1 MAIRAMLISNHMEI
15 PPVGQEAHAILVNK
29 ELISP
34 GDLPQSLDR
43 TIEGAIHRLRASR
56 TRSLVPGNQ
65 TIANGL
71 PRPVQGHLGRGF
83 LEADSLRPLA
93 HMGNQIIAVWRR
105 LDGHRVRNG
114 RRGATHRP

>member
-56 TRSLVPGNQ
+56 TRSLASPGIKPSP
-65 TIANGL
+65 TA
-71 PRPVQGHLGRGF
+71 F
-83 LEADSLRPLA
+83 LDPCRA
-93 HMGNQIIAVWRR
+93 I
-105 LDGHRVRNG
+105 
-114 RRGATHRP
+114 